1 MVKKIPDSHLLA
13 LGSVTIE
20 FGKLESILIL
30 SISRLLWREVKGIET
45 ITTLVGGDSFDV
57 LLIKLNKIFIHKLH
71 DDKLLK
77 DFELLSK
84 RLSAINEKRNRYLHS
99 WWTINEKEGL
109 VRIKFKK
116 KPDKNNLMVDRES
129 FDTDEI
135 ITFVEEIKKAEDDL
149 DELTEKI
156 QNTYITKLKEENAK
170 IKKKS
175 MTLNRKL
182 EKPLKLD
189 MNFDEAMKR
198 ITRVKVQRK
207 KG

>member
-20 FGKLESILIL
+20 FGKLESTLIL
-30 SISRLLWREVKGIET
+30 SISRLLWQEVEGIEP
-45 ITTLVGGDSFDV
+45 ITMLVGGDSFDV

-77 DFELLSK
+77 DFDLLSK

-129 FDTDEI
+129 FNTDEI
-135 ITFVEEIKKAEDDL
+135 IIFIEEIKKAKDDL
-149 DELTEKI
+149 DDLTEKI
-156 QNTYITKLKEENAK
+156 QNIYITKLKEENAK
-170 IKKKS
+170 IEKEIEDLKS
-175 MTLNRKL
+175 KTGK
-182 EKPLKLD
+182 
-189 MNFDEAMKR
+189 ASQ
-198 ITRVKVQRK
+198 T
-207 KG
+207 